1 MWCSGKGG
9 LCVAGGLGFE
19 SRRPHSREIYV
30 KKTGDGWALTGGG
43 LHQLKKITFFLVKNL
58 IFSGFFSV
66 PTLPSVRPLPSVRHS
81 AKPLPSARQK
91 TLGKDVFAESFFT
104 KCNSPSVTLG
114 EQFAECF
121 MPFAEC
127 LGHSANS
134 TSPVV
139 FVDSM
144 MHHIIVSL

>member
-1 MWCSGKGG
+1 M
-9 LCVAGGLGFE
+9 
-19 SRRPHSREIYV
+19 RSREIDA
-30 KKTGDGWALTGGG
+30 KKAGDGWALTGGG
-43 LHQLKKITFFLVKNL
+43 LHQLKKIYIFFWVKIL

-81 AKPLPSARQK
+81 ARPLPSARQK

-104 KCNSPSVTLG
+104 ECNSPSVTLG

-134 TSPVV
+134 RSPVV
-139 FVDSM
+139 LVCP
-144 MHHIIVSL
+144 